1 NQHPHTTSRLKCR
14 PKTPLKS
21 NSLALSN
28 SPMANPPSP
37 PPPQPPDPITI
48 DGAAED
54 SALSSSTYLTHLEL
68 VTWRSRR
75 YKQLAQIYRTHYWTL
90 MEELKVK
97 HKEYCWKYG
106 KSPYKEDEK
115 NKKRKR
121 DFNND
126 KEIFELNAKL
136 GIRDGGGEAEDEE
149 RGEGGLRKCLA
160 AGFNAKAMALTS
172 AQGRPVLC
180 QKPVLISTVSSL
192 CSMHFQ
198 KAERQVARALK
209 KEDLSFS
216 SPKSRCVCFKVIDE
230 RKAGDITNWEELG
243 SLDICLGRE
252 FLVHTKVSKF
262 ALSDDSSSWIIEFCV
277 IIDILVEFGPGSLKI
292 VSSFVSLY
300 LYVRNYQER
309 ERLPR
314 RCIEL
319 LRSFQNLQA
328 SSVLDDFIFQAREWE
343 ALLAERQSNFISAGE
358 SLIMSKKHP
367 VSAQGCLFTKAKHTA
382 SSRPSSNSPPAPQ
395 SSSSA
400 TKHPQAP
407 PDAHQLPSTPKHRP
421 TPFSHHHQSFK
432 SRSPSKLQVA
442 VSGPGIFLS
451 TVI

>member
-1 NQHPHTTSRLKCR
+1 
-14 PKTPLKS
+14 
-21 NSLALSN
+21 
-28 SPMANPPSP
+28 MANPPSP

-54 SALSSSTYLTHLEL
+54 SALSSSTYLTRLEL

-209 KEDLSFS
+209 KEGLSFS
-216 SPKSRCVCFKVIDE
+216 SPSKLASKLHVVVTEFVRQIQTKRRAALKENNLDVYALKLLMREKLVISLTG
-230 RKAGDITNWEELG
+230 R
-243 SLDICLGRE
+243 SLDHWTYALEENSSCIL
-252 FLVHTKVSKF
+252 KVCAK
-262 ALSDDSSSWIIEFCV
+262 L
-277 IIDILVEFGPGSLKI
+277 PGKGE
-292 VSSFVSLY
+292 VAT
-300 LYVRNYQER
+300 
-309 ERLPR
+309 
-314 RCIEL
+314 EL
-319 LRSFQNLQA
+319 LGSFQNLQA
-328 SSVLDDFIFQAREWE
+328 SSVLDDFIFQAREWD
-343 ALLAERQSNFISAGE
+343 ALLVERQSNFISAGE

-367 VSAQGCLFTKAKHTA
+367 VSAQGCLLTKAKHTA

-407 PDAHQLPSTPKHRP
+407 PNAHQLPSNPRHRP

-442 VSGPGIFLS
+442 VSEPGIFFYQP
-451 TVI
+451 

>member
-1 NQHPHTTSRLKCR
+1 
-14 PKTPLKS
+14 
-21 NSLALSN
+21 
-28 SPMANPPSP
+28 MANPPSP

-54 SALSSSTYLTHLEL
+54 SALSSSTYLTRLEL

-160 AGFNAKAMALTS
+160 AGFNAKAMALTRFFNTHILLDSRQKLYKGCTFDIKS

-209 KEDLSFS
+209 KEGLSFS
-216 SPKSRCVCFKVIDE
+216 SPSKLASKLHVNLDVYALKLLMREKLVISLTG
-230 RKAGDITNWEELG
+230 R
-243 SLDICLGRE
+243 SLD
-252 FLVHTKVSKF
+252 HWTY
-262 ALSDDSSSWIIEFCV
+262 ALEENSSC
-277 IIDILVEFGPGSLKI
+277 ILK
-292 VSSFVSLY
+292 
-300 LYVRNYQER
+300 
-309 ERLPR
+309 
-314 RCIEL
+314 
-319 LRSFQNLQA
+319 
-328 SSVLDDFIFQAREWE
+328 VLDVH
-343 ALLAERQSNFISAGE
+343 N
-358 SLIMSKKHP
+358 
-367 VSAQGCLFTKAKHTA
+367 TY
-382 SSRPSSNSPPAPQ
+382 
-395 SSSSA
+395 SSA
-400 TKHPQAP
+400 MIN
-407 PDAHQLPSTPKHRP
+407 S
-421 TPFSHHHQSFK
+421 
-432 SRSPSKLQVA
+432 V
-442 VSGPGIFLS
+442 
-451 TVI
+451 